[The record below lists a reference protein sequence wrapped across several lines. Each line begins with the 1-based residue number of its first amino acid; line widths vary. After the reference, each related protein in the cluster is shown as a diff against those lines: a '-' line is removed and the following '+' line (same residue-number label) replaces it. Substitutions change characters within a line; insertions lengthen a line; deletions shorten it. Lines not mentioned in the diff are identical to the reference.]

1 MARLTNLSADELN
14 DEQQRV
20 AAAIGSTRGGQIGGP
35 FAIWLRVPEIAK
47 RFNHVSERIRTGSP
61 FEPRLLE
68 LMILIVAREYSA
80 QYEWQTHRQIAE
92 TAGVDVAIIEA
103 IRLRRTPTFLEA
115 DELIIFDTV
124 GELVRTGKLSDN
136 AYERARDFF
145 GLELLIELITASTFY
160 AMIAMVLNAFDVP
173 VAGELPLPI

>member
-1 MARLTNLSADELN
+1 MARLANLSADELN
-14 DEQQRV
+14 EEQRRV
-20 AAAIGSTRGGQIGGP
+20 AAAIGSSRSGHIGGP
-35 FAIWLRVPEIAK
+35 FAIWLRVPEMAE
-47 RFNHVSERIRTGSP
+47 RFNHVSDRIRTNSP

-68 LMILIVAREYSA
+68 LMILVVAREYSA
-80 QYEWQTHRQIAE
+80 QYEWQTHRELAE

-103 IRLRRTPTFLEA
+103 IRHRRTPTFLET
-115 DELIIFDTV
+115 DEVIIFDTV
-124 GELVRTGKLSDN
+124 GELARTGKLSDA

-145 GLELLIELITASTFY
+145 GLELLIELITTASFY